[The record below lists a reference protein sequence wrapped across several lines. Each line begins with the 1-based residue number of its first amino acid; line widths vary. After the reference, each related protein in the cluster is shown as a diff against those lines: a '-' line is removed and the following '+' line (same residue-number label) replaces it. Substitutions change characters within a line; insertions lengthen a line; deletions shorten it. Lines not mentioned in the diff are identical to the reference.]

1 MQKEKSY
8 NRRGNSSR
16 GSFPR
21 KNRHPGLAENQ
32 PQRRLETPKGE
43 IPEEFAKTVFGCV
56 NPLLQHAALAQGFQI
71 PTPVQ
76 EQSIPELL
84 KGRDIF
90 GCAQTGT
97 GKTAAF
103 LLPIL
108 DRLLA
113 AGGKSERGRP
123 RALIIAPTRELAAQ
137 IAESI
142 VDFSRYTRLSFA
154 VVFGGVNQQPQVRAL
169 NNCADLV
176 VATPGRL
183 LDLMNQGC
191 ITLDAVEHFVLDEAD
206 RLLDMGF
213 LPDIKRILAALPEKR
228 QTMFFS
234 ATLSKEVMKLSDA
247 MVRDPVHVQID
258 PGTPTVDKINQS
270 LMFVDKGKKCALLI
284 WLLDNL
290 PEMKRVIVFSRM
302 RHSSDSIATKLG
314 KAGIVAAA
322 IHSDKTQSMRTSTL
336 NDFRKGRV
344 RVLIA
349 TDIASRGIDVDGITH
364 VVNYDLPEE
373 DESYVHRI
381 GRTARAGNEGAAIS
395 FISQGQRNLLRGI
408 ERLIRKEIPRDKDQ
422 PYHDEAVERS
432 LFGGGEKEKP
442 QGRFTRFRNPVRG
455 KDRGEVKPDRTKRSK
470 PGFRSAPTADSAV
483 EGRAVAPA
491 EGSRRGAA
499 HPARPAPG
507 AHPVRGAVPARH
519 AHPAPGAHHPA
530 RMEHPARQAAPGD
543 PAAPAVMAPAGAKE
557 YKRKGKVSRKPKNVP
572 PWMK

>member
-8 NRRGNSSR
+8 NRRGDRSR

-43 IPEEFAKTVFGCV
+43 IPEEFAKTVFGSV
-56 NPLLQHAALAQGFQI
+56 HPLLQHAVLAQGFEV

-76 EQSIPELL
+76 EQSIPELV
-84 KGRDIF
+84 KGRDIC

-108 DRLLA
+108 NSLLES
-113 AGGKSERGRP
+113 GTKSERGKP

-137 IAESI
+137 IAKST
-142 VDFSRYTRLSFA
+142 VDFARYTRVSFA
-154 VVFGGVNQQPQVRAL
+154 VVFGGVSQQPQVRAL
-169 NNCADLV
+169 NNAADIV

-191 ITLDAVEHFVLDEAD
+191 ISLDAVQHFVLDEAD

-213 LPDIKRILAALPEKR
+213 LPDIKKVLEALPEKR

-234 ATLSKEVMKLSDA
+234 ATLSKEVLQLSDA
-247 MVRDPVHVQID
+247 MVRDPLHVRID

-270 LMFVDKGKKCALLI
+270 LMFVDKAKKSHLLI
-284 WLLDNL
+284 WLLENM

-302 RHSSDSIATKLG
+302 RHSSDNIARKLSQ
-314 KAGIVAAA
+314 AGIAAAA
-322 IHSDKTQSMRTSTL
+322 IHSDKTQFVRTKTL
-336 NDFRKGRV
+336 DDFRRGRV

-349 TDIASRGIDVDGITH
+349 TDIASRGIDVEGITH
-364 VVNYDLPEE
+364 VINYDLPEE

-381 GRTARAGNEGAAIS
+381 GRTARAGSEGAAIS

-408 ERLIRKEIPRDKDQ
+408 ERLIKKTIPRDKEQ
-422 PYHDEAVERS
+422 PYHDEAVENS
-432 LFGGGEKEKP
+432 LVGSGAKEKP
-442 QGRFTRFRNPVRG
+442 QGRFTRFRNPMRG
-455 KDRGEVKPDRTKRSK
+455 KNRGAVKPDRTKRMK
-470 PGFRSAPTADSAV
+470 PGLRPGTAASTSSEKAAGTSEQPGRTTARRSSETSASAPKASGERVD
-483 EGRAVAPA
+483 
-491 EGSRRGAA
+491 
-499 HPARPAPG
+499 
-507 AHPVRGAVPARH
+507 
-519 AHPAPGAHHPA
+519 
-530 RMEHPARQAAPGD
+530 
-543 PAAPAVMAPAGAKE
+543 
-557 YKRKGKVSRKPKNVP
+557 KRKGKISRKPKNVP
-572 PWMK
+572 PWMQR

>member
-8 NRRGNSSR
+8 NRRGDRSR

-43 IPEEFAKTVFGCV
+43 IPEEFAKTVFGSV
-56 NPLLQHAALAQGFQI
+56 HPLLQHAVLAQGFKD

-76 EQSIPELL
+76 EQSIPELV
-84 KGRDIF
+84 KGRDLC

-108 DRLLA
+108 NSLLES
-113 AGGKSERGRP
+113 GGKSERGKP

-137 IAESI
+137 IAEST
-142 VDFSRYTRLSFA
+142 VDFARYTRISFA
-154 VVFGGVNQQPQVRAL
+154 VVFGGVSQQPQVRAL
-169 NNCADLV
+169 NNAADIV

-191 ITLDAVEHFVLDEAD
+191 ISLEAVQHFVLDEAD

-234 ATLSKEVMKLSDA
+234 ATLSKEVLQLANA
-247 MVRDPVHVQID
+247 MVRDPVHVRID

-270 LMFVDKGKKCALLI
+270 LMFVDKGKKSALLI

-302 RHSSDSIATKLG
+302 RHSSDTIASKLG
-314 KAGIVAAA
+314 KAGIAAAA
-322 IHSDKTQSMRTSTL
+322 IHSDKTQRVRTSTL

-349 TDIASRGIDVDGITH
+349 TDIASRGIDVEGITH

-381 GRTARAGNEGAAIS
+381 GRTARAGSEGAAIS
-395 FISQGQRNLLRGI
+395 FISNGQRNLLRGI
-408 ERLIRKEIPRDKDQ
+408 ERLIKKEIPRDKDQ
-422 PYHDEAVERS
+422 PYHDEAVEKS
-432 LFGGGEKEKP
+432 LMGSGEKEKP
-442 QGRFTRFRNPVRG
+442 QGRFTRFRNPMRG
-455 KDRGEVKPDRTKRSK
+455 KDRGTVKPDRTKRMK
-470 PGFRSAPTADSAV
+470 PGFRA
-483 EGRAVAPA
+483 
-491 EGSRRGAA
+491 GAA
-499 HPARPAPG
+499 AAGEPSARVASSERPT
-507 AHPVRGAVPARH
+507 R
-519 AHPAPGAHHPA
+519 
-530 RMEHPARQAAPGD
+530 
-543 PAAPAVMAPAGAKE
+543 PAAPRRSSASAASTSTSASAPKASGE
-557 YKRKGKVSRKPKNVP
+557 RVDKRKGKVSRKPKNVP
-572 PWMK
+572 PWMQR